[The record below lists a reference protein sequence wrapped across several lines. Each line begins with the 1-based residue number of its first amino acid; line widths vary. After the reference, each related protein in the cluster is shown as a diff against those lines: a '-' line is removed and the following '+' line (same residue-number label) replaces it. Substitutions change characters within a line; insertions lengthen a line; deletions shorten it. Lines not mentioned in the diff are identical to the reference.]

1 MTPLVVDPG
10 DHVGGEVDDLLQV
23 LRSEVQEVAQATG
36 DTLEVPDVGNRSSE
50 FDVPHALTANFGA
63 RHLDATTL
71 TNDALEAHPLV
82 LPAVALPVPRGPE
95 DLLAEQSVLFR
106 LQRPVVD
113 GLRLLDLAV
122 GPSADV
128 ISRREADTQVI
139 EEVDVKH
146 VDFLR

>member
-1 MTPLVVDPG
+1 M
-10 DHVGGEVDDLLQV
+10 
-23 LRSEVQEVAQATG
+23 
-36 DTLEVPDVGNRSSE
+36 GNRSGK

-82 LPAVALPVPRGPE
+82 LPAVALPVPRRPE
-95 DLLAEQSVLFR
+95 DLLAEQAVLFR

-122 GPSADV
+122 RPGADV
-128 ISRREADTQVI
+128 ISRREADTQII
-139 EEVDVKH
+139 EEVDV
-146 VDFLR
+146 